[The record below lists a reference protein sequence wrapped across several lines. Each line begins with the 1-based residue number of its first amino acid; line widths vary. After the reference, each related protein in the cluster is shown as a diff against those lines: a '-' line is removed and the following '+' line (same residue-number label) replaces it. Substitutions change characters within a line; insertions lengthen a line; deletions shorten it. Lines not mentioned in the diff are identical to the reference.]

1 MRDDAIILILCPE
14 LLTCCSGHLSSYQFL
29 ITRKINESNNCH
41 FLFITTSSGYKTF
54 RHYHAIENGKTEYDF
69 GVIPYNAH
77 LGSKGEHAFLHISDT
92 EISTATGQEE
102 WVSDLRKYAH
112 NEGAAFIIHTGDICY
127 EGGLKNHKPMMNTVN
142 MEVPVYYCIGNHDL
156 VKGKYGEELFESI
169 YGPVYYSFDAGN
181 THYIVTPM
189 WGGDYRPGYTKEDVY
204 HWLKN
209 DLAQIPE
216 GKPIVVFNHDYW
228 TSGDRHVFSAGKGM
242 DIDLDAHNLKAWV
255 YGHVHINHIT
265 RHGNALAICTST
277 LARGGIDH
285 ATSAFRKIGMD
296 SKGNISSEL
305 RYAYID
311 KSIVIASAQNEQAPV
326 TKDGKLQV
334 SVNTYS
340 TVTQTA
346 KVTYAVY
353 MEDKAVTP

>member
-1 MRDDAIILILCPE
+1 MKATTVISCLLLASATATAGEYTGKVYVDANRNGQFDKGEKTLKGILVSDGLNVVK
-14 LLTCCSGHLSSYQFL
+14 TSASGEYSLPGHK
-29 ITRKINESNNCH
+29 RER
-41 FLFITTSSGYKTF
+41 FLFITTPSGYKTF

-181 THYIVTPM
+181 THYIVTPIYQ
-189 WGGDYRPGYTKEDVY
+189 GRCIP
-204 HWLKN
+204 
-209 DLAQIPE
+209 LAE
-216 GKPIVVFNHDYW
+216 
-228 TSGDRHVFSAGKGM
+228 
-242 DIDLDAHNLKAWV
+242 
-255 YGHVHINHIT
+255 
-265 RHGNALAICTST
+265 
-277 LARGGIDH
+277 
-285 ATSAFRKIGMD
+285 
-296 SKGNISSEL
+296 E
-305 RYAYID
+305 
-311 KSIVIASAQNEQAPV
+311 
-326 TKDGKLQV
+326 
-334 SVNTYS
+334 
-340 TVTQTA
+340 
-346 KVTYAVY
+346 
-353 MEDKAVTP
+353 